1 MKTLR
6 GHGGRHDSKAGP
18 QAQAGAHQLRGAPAL
33 SGILPEIVA
42 VAARTPV
49 GLTAESSAAAFRA
62 GVDRVREHP
71 FMVDAAGEP
80 LRCSMDALLEPV
92 LLGARRLS
100 ALALA
105 ALNELVG
112 KLGQARE
119 QVGGARALL
128 VLPEARPG
136 FGDSEA
142 QIVLREVSAALSWAT
157 VELGSG
163 GHAGG
168 LAALDQARG
177 WIVSGAPLVV
187 VVAADSYLDADT
199 LDWLEGERRLHRAD
213 IRSGFTPGE
222 AAVALALMPEAE
234 RRRMGLRALARVR
247 ATGQAQERRSRK
259 SEAGLLGEGLAE
271 VLRGIRDEVSLPD
284 ERAEGLYGDINGERH
299 RSEDWGFAL
308 LRCPDLVQ
316 DGSAYLTPASA
327 FGDVGAATGA
337 LAVVLATS
345 AWARAYAAGPGA
357 LLWAGSDGGLRAAA
371 LLQYGE
377 A

>member
-1 MKTLR
+1 M
-6 GHGGRHDSKAGP
+6 
-18 QAQAGAHQLRGAPAL
+18 
-33 SGILPEIVA
+33 SGVLPEIVA

-49 GLTAESSAAAFRA
+49 GLTAESSAAAFRG

-80 LRCSMDALLEPV
+80 LRCAIDARLEPG
-92 LLGARRLS
+92 LFGAQRVS

-105 ALNELVG
+105 AVAELSG
-112 KLGQARE
+112 KLGPELE
-119 QVGGARALL
+119 QTSGARAIL
-128 VLPEARPG
+128 VLPESRPG
-136 FGDSEA
+136 FGEAEA
-142 QIVLREVSAALSWAT
+142 QLVLREVAAAMPWASVT
-157 VELGSG
+157 LGPG

-168 LAALDQARG
+168 LAALDRARG
-177 WIVSGAPLVV
+177 WIAEGAPLVV
-187 VVAADSYLDADT
+187 VLAADSYLDADT

-234 RRRMGLRALARVR
+234 RRRLGLRALARVR

-308 LRCPDLVQ
+308 LRCPDLVR

-337 LAVVLATS
+337 MGALLATV
-345 AWARAYAAGPGA
+345 AWARGYACGPRA
-357 LLWAGSDGGLRAAA
+357 LIWAGSDGGLRAAA
-371 LLQYGE
+371 LLQRGE